1 MCRLF
6 GEMDQRCEKRNAY
19 RKAKKEWNN
28 QFPPISCHP
37 PFISTEEMNQL
48 EQILRER
55 KRNRK
60 GLKIQTASE

>member
-37 PFISTEEMNQL
+37 PFISTEEIINWSKFL
-48 EQILRER
+48 ENENEIE
-55 KRNRK
+55 KD
-60 GLKIQTASE
+60 